1 MIEIYHFRNRFG
13 KQCVAVF
20 IESEEKVLNLPDF
33 VAEYYTGIDPPD
45 YNLPVIPVEAIIF
58 FDVVYIVERLYHR
71 EVHDERC
78 YVVLGAYR

>member
-13 KQCVAVF
+13 KQCVSVF
-20 IESEEKVLNLPDF
+20 GENDGKTIDLPDF
-33 VAEYYTGIDPPD
+33 VREYIAGMDPPD
-45 YNLPVIPVEAIIF
+45 FHLPVIPVEAIIF

-71 EVHDERC
+71 EVRDERC